1 MPKIKSHFSCQ
12 SCGYQSTKWMGR
24 CPECGEWNTFVEE
37 REDAEDKTRWSAEK
51 SGAVKPI
58 PISEIESCYEK
69 KLISGIAEFDR
80 VLGGGI
86 VPGSL
91 ILIGGDPGIGKSTLL
106 LQASA
111 KVSKDSGL
119 VLYISGEE
127 SGSQIRLRSDRLGSS
142 SDRLLILSETCL
154 EDIIPHIEKVNP
166 SLIVVD
172 SIQTIYTTQLQ
183 SAPGSISQV
192 REVSFQLMQISK
204 KIGIATFLIGHVT
217 KDGAIAGPRVLE
229 HMVDTVL
236 YFEGD
241 RGHTFRVLRAI
252 KNRFGSVNEI
262 GVFEMKNNGLE
273 EVTNP
278 SELFL
283 SEMPN
288 NISGSVVVSSIEGT
302 RPILVELQALV
313 SYSNL
318 NMPRRMVTGVDP
330 NRVSLLIAILEKRVG
345 LHLQGEDIFVNVAG
359 GVRIDEPAVDLGIVS
374 AIASSFKDKPVDAK
388 TVVVGEVGLAGEVRG
403 VTHIDKRL
411 TEASKLGFTRC
422 IIPKVKKDILR
433 DIKIEIIEVSSVGEA
448 LEVLL

>member
-1 MPKIKSHFSCQ
+1 
-12 SCGYQSTKWMGR
+12 MGR

-37 REDAEDKTRWSAEK
+37 RENAEDKTRWSGEER
-51 SGAVKPI
+51 GAVKPI

-111 KVSKDSGL
+111 KVSKDAGV

-127 SGSQIRLRSDRLGSS
+127 SGSQIRLRSDRLGSF

-283 SEMPN
+283 SEMPS

-318 NMPRRMVTGVDP
+318 NMPRRMATGVDP

-359 GVRIDEPAVDLGIVS
+359 GVRIDEPAVDLGIIS

-411 TEASKLGFTRC
+411 SEASKLGFTRC
-422 IIPKVKKDILR
+422 IIPKIKRDILR
-433 DIKIEIIEVSSVGEA
+433 DIKIETIEVSSVGEA

>member
-1 MPKIKSHFSCQ
+1 
-12 SCGYQSTKWMGR
+12 MGR

-37 REDAEDKTRWSAEK
+37 RENAEDKTRWSGEER
-51 SGAVKPI
+51 GAVKPI

-111 KVSKDSGL
+111 KVSKDAGV

-127 SGSQIRLRSDRLGSS
+127 SGSQIRLRSDRLGSF

-154 EDIIPHIEKVNP
+154 EDIIPHIKKVNP

-318 NMPRRMVTGVDP
+318 NMPRRMVTGVDS
-330 NRVSLLIAILEKRVG
+330 NRASLLIAILEKRVG

-359 GVRIDEPAVDLGIVS
+359 GVRIDEPAVDLGIITVLS
-374 AIASSFKDKPVDAK
+374 SSFREIPIDPY
-388 TVVVGEVGLAGEVRG
+388 TVVFGEVGLSGEVRG
-403 VTHIDKRL
+403 VTSAEIRVK
-411 TEASKLGFTRC
+411 EAAKLGFKRC
-422 IIPKVKKDILR
+422 IIPERNASQINMES
-433 DIKIEIIEVSSVGEA
+433 IEIIGVSTVREA
-448 LEVLL
+448 IENLFC

>member
-1 MPKIKSHFSCQ
+1 
-12 SCGYQSTKWMGR
+12 MGR

-37 REDAEDKTRWSAEK
+37 RENAEDKTRWSGEER
-51 SGAVKPI
+51 GAVKPI

-111 KVSKDSGL
+111 KVSKDAGV

-127 SGSQIRLRSDRLGSS
+127 SGSQIRLRSDRLGSF

-154 EDIIPHIEKVNP
+154 EDIIPHIKKVNP

-283 SEMPN
+283 SEMPS

-318 NMPRRMVTGVDP
+318 NMPRRMATGVDP

-359 GVRIDEPAVDLGIVS
+359 GVRIDEPAVDLGIIS

-411 TEASKLGFTRC
+411 SEASKLGFTRC
-422 IIPKVKKDILR
+422 IIPKIKRDILR
-433 DIKIEIIEVSSVGEA
+433 DIKIETIEVSSVGEA

>member
-24 CPECGEWNTFVEE
+24 CPECGEWNTLVEE
-37 REDAEDKTRWSAEK
+37 REDAEDKTRWLGEK

-111 KVSKDSGL
+111 KVSKDAGV

-127 SGSQIRLRSDRLGSS
+127 SGSQIRLRSDRLGSF

-154 EDIIPHIEKVNP
+154 EDIIPHIKNVNP

-204 KIGIATFLIGHVT
+204 KIGVATFLIGHVT

-318 NMPRRMVTGVDP
+318 NMPRRMVTGVDS

-411 TEASKLGFTRC
+411 SEASKLGFTRC
-422 IIPKVKKDILR
+422 IIPKVKRDILR
-433 DIKIEIIEVSSVGEA
+433 DIKIETIEVSSVGEA
-448 LEVLL
+448 LDVLL